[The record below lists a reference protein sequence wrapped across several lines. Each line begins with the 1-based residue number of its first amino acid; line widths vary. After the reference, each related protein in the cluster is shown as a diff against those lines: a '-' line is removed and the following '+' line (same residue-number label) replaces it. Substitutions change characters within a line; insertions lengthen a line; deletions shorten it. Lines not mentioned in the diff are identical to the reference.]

1 MIEKKVNYP
10 AYQARNEKVLAMKAT
25 VYFDAEQ
32 ILEIANIF
40 YYVNL
45 VLAKLP
51 RFLGGIK
58 LPEKQRALHKSIHD
72 AAVNCVLSLEE
83 HERCEKEK
91 SAL

>member
-10 AYQARNEKVLAMKAT
+10 ACQARNEKVLAMKAT

-32 ILEIANIF
+32 ILEIANVF

-45 VLAKLP
+45 VQAKLP
-51 RFLGGIK
+51 GFLGGIK
-58 LPEKQRALHKSIHD
+58 LSEAKRALHKSIHD

-83 HERCEKEK
+83 YERCEKEK